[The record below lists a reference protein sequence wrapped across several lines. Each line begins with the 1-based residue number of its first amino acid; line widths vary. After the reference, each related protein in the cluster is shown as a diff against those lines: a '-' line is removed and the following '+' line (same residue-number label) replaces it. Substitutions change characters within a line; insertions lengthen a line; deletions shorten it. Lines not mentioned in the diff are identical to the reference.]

1 MVKIFSK
8 IRASYGERY
17 LAKKSKTLVRH
28 KQTHNFNTAR
38 NIGILFD
45 AGIPTD
51 LHLVKEFIKYLSS
64 LNISCSALGF
74 QDEETISSDFLFL
87 GNIIVFCQKDLD
99 FFFRPAQADALG
111 FMSNK
116 FDMLIDLS
124 LADHYPL
131 RYVCGL
137 SPAVFK
143 VGKYTEGDSNL
154 DFMIDI
160 HSRPSLE
167 FLIEQIKNYVSIL
180 NNPKISSSN

>member
-8 IRASYGERY
+8 IRASYGEKY
-17 LAKKSKTLVRH
+17 LAKKGKTLVRQ
-28 KQTHNFNTAR
+28 KQAHNFDSAR

-45 AGIPTD
+45 AGVPND
-51 LHLVKEFIKYLSS
+51 LHQVKEFIKFLSS
-64 LNISCSALGF
+64 QNISCSALGF
-74 QDEETISSDFLFL
+74 QDEEIISSDLLFL
-87 GNIIVFCQKDLD
+87 GNINVFCQKDLD
-99 FFFRPAQADALG
+99 FFFRPNQEDALS
-111 FMSNK
+111 FMSKK

-124 LADHYPL
+124 LAGHYPL
-131 RYVCGL
+131 RYICSL

-143 VGKYTEGDSNL
+143 AGKYTDGDKNL

-180 NNPKISSSN
+180 NNPKISSPN